1 MNMNLQFKG
10 RKEGGRQ
17 RAGKKEVNSRQ
28 RVGGRYGF
36 QVNCNVVWFSK
47 HYSPDHALP
56 SLFSLEKGLLNL
68 GSLQVVTLHFKEK
81 FIT

>member
-17 RAGKKEVNSRQ
+17 GAGKKEVNSRQ
-28 RVGGRYGF
+28 RVGGRYEF
-36 QVNCNVVWFSK
+36 QVDSNLVWFSK

-56 SLFSLEKGLLNL
+56 SLFKRTTKL
-68 GSLQVVTLHFKEK
+68 GFSASCYSAF
-81 FIT
+81 